1 MMFVHS
7 TSSGSQTAA
16 SELYK
21 AGPLVATC
29 ALCSEASPVTE
40 QEAVEIFSY
49 PCHHPYICPLC
60 RSLFEAAEAADS
72 QVAAETASKQE
83 HNRKTDMNET
93 EEIIDERHDQKREPD
108 EASDNEHEERCG
120 LLEGAGQDGDAKNG
134 GHGCLQA
141 EAAGPVLIIDA
152 HIQLKIRL
160 A

>member
-7 TSSGSQTAA
+7 TSPGSQTAGSA
-16 SELYK
+16 LYG

-29 ALCSEASPVTE
+29 ALCGEASLVTE

-49 PCHHPYICPLC
+49 PRRYSYICSLC
-60 RSLFEAAEAADS
+60 HSLFEAAEAADS

-120 LLEGAGQDGDAKNG
+120 LLEGVGQGGDAKNG

-141 EAAGPVLIIDA
+141 EAAEPVLIIDA